1 MRPMTPHDIR
11 SGSPLHAR
19 VRVCASICWGVMR
32 CQPSAAGRL
41 GRTSWPRRPGCRT
54 AQTTASKKENGWGA
68 GPILFSRR
76 YSNRP
81 HPVTRD
87 FALLKPGVEGNPM
100 EHKPKQG
107 VTDNSI
113 EGRRTCG
120 ARTRSGGLCRRSP
133 SIGRRRC
140 KLHGGAPNSGAPF
153 GERNGNWKGGRYS
166 KAGKAARLAEGRLAA
181 PLSRLARPI

>member
-81 HPVTRD
+81 YPITRD
-87 FALLKPGVEGNPM
+87 FALLKPGVSNPM

-120 ARTRSGGLCRRSP
+120 ARTRYRVAFAVDRRRLAGGGASFMAVRRIAVRRSA
-133 SIGRRRC
+133 SAMATGRAGATARRA
-140 KLHGGAPNSGAPF
+140 KRRGSRRGGS
-153 GERNGNWKGGRYS
+153 R
-166 KAGKAARLAEGRLAA
+166 RL
-181 PLSRLARPI
+181 